1 MAGNALRHTFK
12 TLHVSLGISET
23 PSHFLMGHAL
33 EGVSAKYIAELI
45 VVHGPALRKAQEK
58 ISAHVFGLLELKLG
72 NHHDATLV
80 PGTPIRS
87 RGPTAAVLKGAVRGK
102 SKAAALARIA

>member
-1 MAGNALRHTFK
+1 MPSRTGLPTVGNALRHTFK

-23 PSHFLMGHAL
+23 LLHFLMGHAL

-58 ISAHVFGLLELKLG
+58 ISAHVFELLRL
-72 NHHDATLV
+72 NNAPLV
-80 PGTPIRS
+80 PTLPALVEPSQKKVKAIGVA
-87 RGPTAAVLKGAVRGK
+87 GVLQ
-102 SKAAALARIA
+102 

>member
-1 MAGNALRHTFK
+1 MPSRTGLPRAGNGLRHTFK

-23 PSHFLMGHAL
+23 LSHFLMVHAL

-58 ISAHVFGLLELKLG
+58 ISAHIFGLLGLKLAR
-72 NHHDATLV
+72 HHDAPLV
-80 PGTPIRS
+80 PDA
-87 RGPTAAVLKGAVRGK
+87 PTRKTRTVPA
-102 SKAAALARIA
+102 